1 MSGLAFVSYRLGS
14 EAKRQSPM
22 AAAATT
28 NLRFDRLPGGLQPAQ
43 QRELMRLAHRQQQVR
58 AKGVPVLAIWGVD
71 VATSAQLDKLVEV
84 VERFLKDARPKRLM
98 LTGRRA
104 AAIAD
109 QAELVLRHALAA
121 QEGFKP
127 SELITGGAD
136 GVDSVAL
143 RLTDPPLYPGLVA
156 VGLYTPTPFARAD
169 IESKVNPRPRALT
182 GLQPGPSPLRS
193 ADAMV
198 PTPPAGTGGAFAE
211 FLALMEGQW
220 EARDTH
226 NAELADACIAFLT
239 NEKREHDGTK
249 ATLNIFTMGRYA
261 HFGSASH
268 WETDVSSAG
277 SLEVLAE
284 VETMNTPDGK
294 PGPHV
299 NVVAFK
305 LLTNERTALDEQGPR
320 RLSILRVSITT
331 AAVVAALAIAIVI
344 TTKRR

>member
-1 MSGLAFVSYRLGS
+1 
-14 EAKRQSPM
+14 
-22 AAAATT
+22 
-28 NLRFDRLPGGLQPAQ
+28 
-43 QRELMRLAHRQQQVR
+43 
-58 AKGVPVLAIWGVD
+58 
-71 VATSAQLDKLVEV
+71 
-84 VERFLKDARPKRLM
+84 
-98 LTGRRA
+98 
-104 AAIAD
+104 
-109 QAELVLRHALAA
+109 
-121 QEGFKP
+121 
-127 SELITGGAD
+127 
-136 GVDSVAL
+136 
-143 RLTDPPLYPGLVA
+143 
-156 VGLYTPTPFARAD
+156 
-169 IESKVNPRPRALT
+169 
-182 GLQPGPSPLRS
+182 
-193 ADAMV
+193 
-198 PTPPAGTGGAFAE
+198 
-211 FLALMEGQW
+211 MEGQW

-320 RLSILRVSITT
+320 RMSISRVFITT
-331 AAVVAALAIAIVI
+331 AAVVAALAIAIVV